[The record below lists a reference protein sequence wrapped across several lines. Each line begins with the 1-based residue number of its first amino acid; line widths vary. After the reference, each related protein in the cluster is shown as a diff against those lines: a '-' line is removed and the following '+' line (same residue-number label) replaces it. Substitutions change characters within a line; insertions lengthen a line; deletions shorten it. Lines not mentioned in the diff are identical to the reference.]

1 MFYDKTVLDSGITII
16 TEPMDTVRSATLG
29 IWCSVGS
36 RDESPADA
44 GMSHFIEHMMF
55 KGTPTRTSAQIS
67 ESFDRLGAE
76 LNAFTSKEYT
86 CYYSRLI
93 DQHLPEAVEILS
105 DMVVNATL
113 AEDAC
118 LSEREVVL
126 EEISRYDDQP
136 EDQVHELFARTL
148 MPSHPLGLPVIG
160 HKETVR
166 GFDHAAASD
175 FHTSHY
181 TTGNVVVAAS
191 GALEHQA
198 VVDMVSERLTLPVG
212 PRAERV
218 HATPV
223 AEPGLAVITKD
234 TEQAHIVWG
243 VTGLPAYHEDRFALA
258 MLDGV
263 LGGGMASR
271 LFQEIREKRGLAYA
285 VYSYHSHFQDTGD
298 FAIYA
303 GTRPDNAAQVIGLI
317 TTEVDRLV
325 NDGVT
330 ADELDRVRE
339 SIKGQMILGLESTRS
354 RMTRLG
360 KTQITGAE
368 LLSLD
373 EIIERLDS
381 VTLEVLHRL
390 AGQIFTTN
398 RTLAVIAPFGE
409 DAVAHLM

>member
-1 MFYDKTVLDSGITII
+1 MFYDKTVLPNGITVI
-16 TEPMDTVRSATLG
+16 TEPMDTVRSVALG

-36 RDESPADA
+36 RDETAADA

-55 KGTPTRTSAQIS
+55 KGTPTRTAAQIS

-93 DQHLPEAVEILS
+93 DQHLPAAVEIFS
-105 DMVVNATL
+105 DMVVNASL
-113 AEDAC
+113 AQDAC
-118 LSEREVVL
+118 ESERDVVL
-126 EEISRYDDQP
+126 EEILRYEDQP

-148 MPSHPLGLPVIG
+148 MPSHPLGLPIIG
-160 HKETVR
+160 RKETVG
-166 GFDHAAASD
+166 GFDHSAAST
-175 FHTSHY
+175 FHQSHY
-181 TTGNVVVAAS
+181 TTGNIVVAAA
-191 GALEHQA
+191 GALDHQA
-198 VVDMVSERLTLPVG
+198 VVDMVSERLALPAG
-212 PRAERV
+212 PRGERV

-223 AEPGLAVITKD
+223 AERQLAVLTKD

-243 VTGLPAYHEDRFALA
+243 VTGLPSSHEDRFILA
-258 MLDGV
+258 VLDGV

-285 VYSYHSHFQDTGD
+285 VFSYHNRFQDTGD

-330 ADELDRVRE
+330 TDELDRVRE
-339 SIKGQMILGLESTRS
+339 AIKGQMILGLESTRS

-360 KTQITGAE
+360 KTEITGGE

-373 EIIERLDS
+373 DIVERLDS
-381 VTLEVLHRL
+381 VTLDDLQRVARQL
-390 AGQIFTTN
+390 FTTE
-398 RTLAVIAPFGE
+398 RALAVIAPFGE
-409 DAVAHLM
+409 DAIAHLA